1 MYHLLPLVELQLL
14 ENICHKSILWIS
26 QIMDAVY
33 HKTISLVVESL
44 LTDGYVNLLASLV

>member
-33 HKTISLVVESL
+33 HKTICSVVESL
-44 LTDGYVNLLASLV
+44 LTASHVDLFTSLV

>member
-33 HKTISLVVESL
+33 HKTIYPVVENL
-44 LTDGYVNLLASLV
+44 LTAIYDDLLTSLD